1 MKKALFVAST
11 LSLSLLSTAALAD
24 DTHLAVGGVVT
35 NSTCA
40 VDSVDNTVEVY
51 MGENSVNTLNA
62 LTKGTAGLAQDFNIK
77 LKECPASYRS
87 TDNTGQLFHNV
98 AVTFVG
104 GGANVEDGNLK
115 NIAPASKRAEN
126 LQVQISDVNG
136 KVDLSS
142 TASVSSHL
150 QPLVK
155 DGAARGDIQFDF
167 KAEYV
172 RTDLV
177 TPGVFF
183 SHIPFKVD
191 YK

>member
-11 LSLSLLSTAALAD
+11 LSLSLLSTAALANQTLLD
-24 DTHLAVGGVVT
+24 VGGVVT

-40 VDSVDNTVEVY
+40 VDSAHNVEVY
-51 MGENSVNTLNA
+51 MGKNSVNTLNA

-87 TDNTGQLFHNV
+87 ETDQLFHNV

-115 NIAPASKRAEN
+115 NIATDFRAEN

-136 KVDLSS
+136 KVDLSKP
-142 TASVSSHL
+142 SVSSHL

-172 RTDLV
+172 RTGLV
-177 TPGVFF
+177 TPGVFY
-183 SHIPFKVD
+183 SQIPFKVD

>member
-1 MKKALFVAST
+1 MSLLLS

-24 DTHLAVGGVVT
+24 DTHLAAGGVVT

-40 VDSVDNTVEVY
+40 VDSADNTVKVY

-77 LKECPASYRS
+77 LKECPASYRD
-87 TDNTGQLFHNV
+87 TTTGQLFHNV

-136 KVDLSS
+136 KVDLS
-142 TASVSSHL
+142 TASASSHL

>member
-1 MKKALFVAST
+1 MSLL

-24 DTHLAVGGVVT
+24 ETYLAAGGVVT

-40 VDSVDNTVEVY
+40 VDSAHDTVEVY

-87 TDNTGQLFHNV
+87 TTTGQLFHNV

-115 NIAPASKRAEN
+115 NIADGFRAEN

-136 KVDLSS
+136 KVDLSK
-142 TASVSSHL
+142 ADASSHL

-177 TPGVFF
+177 TPGIFF
-183 SHIPFKVD
+183 SYIPFKVD

>member
-1 MKKALFVAST
+1 M
-11 LSLSLLSTAALAD
+11 LSTAALAD
-24 DTHLAVGGVVT
+24 ETYLAVDGLVT

-40 VDSVDNTVEVY
+40 VENTHGRVEVD
-51 MGENSVNTLNA
+51 MGKNSVNALNA
-62 LTKGTAGLAQDFNIK
+62 LAKGTPSLTQNFNIN

-87 TDNTGQLFHNV
+87 LTTGELFSNV

-115 NIAPASKRAEN
+115 NIADGFRAEN

-136 KVDLSS
+136 KVDLSK
-142 TASVSSHL
+142 ADASSHL
-150 QPLVK
+150 QALVK
-155 DGAARGDIQFDF
+155 DGEARGDIQFDF
-167 KAEYV
+167 KADYV
-172 RTDLV
+172 RTGLV
-177 TPGVFF
+177 TPGIFH